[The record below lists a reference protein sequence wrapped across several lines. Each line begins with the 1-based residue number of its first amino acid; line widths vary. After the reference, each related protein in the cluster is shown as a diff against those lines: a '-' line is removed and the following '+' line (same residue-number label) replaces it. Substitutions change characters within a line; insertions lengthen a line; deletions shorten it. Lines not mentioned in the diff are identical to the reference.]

1 MFERGGRT
9 PSFFVEGLCMSTP
22 SWLNPP
28 PHHEWRGE
36 SLFVRT
42 GKNTDFWRDTFYG
55 FRRDDGHFL
64 HRAVEGD
71 FSAEVTI
78 KAKYDAL
85 YDQAG
90 LMARLGPEHWVKT
103 GVEYTDGATYFSV
116 VITNGTSDWSI
127 RPVRISEAGLRLR
140 LTRHAEA
147 IRIQLLEND
156 HWLPVRLGY
165 LPPSRSIDVG
175 MMCCSPQR
183 EGFEVMFEKFE
194 IKAAIGRELH
204 G

>member
-1 MFERGGRT
+1 MT
-9 PSFFVEGLCMSTP
+9 YNSLT
-22 SWLNPP
+22 WLNPP
-28 PHHEWRGE
+28 PHYELRGGDH
-36 SLFVRT
+36 FVRT

-64 HRAVEGD
+64 YRTVEGD

-78 KAKYDAL
+78 KANYDTL

-90 LMARLGPEHWVKT
+90 LMARLGPLHWVKL
-103 GVEYTDGATYFSV
+103 GIEYTDGETYFSV
-116 VITNGTSDWSI
+116 VITNGMSDWSI
-127 RPVRISEAGLRLR
+127 RPVANLPEGVRMRM
-140 LTRHAEA
+140 TRHAEA
-147 IRIQLLEND
+147 IRVQLLDHETK

-165 LPPSRSIDVG
+165 LPPSHSIHVG

-183 EGFEVMFEKFE
+183 EGFEVTFSDFT
-194 IKAAIGRELH
+194 IGPPIDRTLH